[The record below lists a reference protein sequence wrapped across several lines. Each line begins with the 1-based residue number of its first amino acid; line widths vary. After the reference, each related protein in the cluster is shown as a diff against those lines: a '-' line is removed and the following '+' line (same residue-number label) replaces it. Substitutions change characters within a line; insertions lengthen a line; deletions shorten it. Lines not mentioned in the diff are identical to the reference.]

1 MVRTISI
8 TQLVVVLF
16 SGLASAQFRT
26 VTVQNAN
33 NNPVPTTIQG
43 TPTVAV
49 SGTVPVS
56 ISGTPAVSINGTVPV
71 SGSVSITG
79 TPGVSV
85 TNLPTGTAGPAN
97 TTGVAMKDLDDP
109 GRQPFQTLLA
119 CTTGP
124 SGTGTNTCEATST
137 LQGGKAFVIEYI
149 MTTATENNSNVQFY
163 NLQTSV
169 GGIAPFYLYGP
180 GTHLDF
186 ATPVNDHLVRIYAD
200 PGSTMKFGVITNSN
214 LGSVFAT
221 IILSGH
227 LVNAP

>member
-1 MVRTISI
+1 MIRTIWI
-8 TQLVVVLF
+8 AMLVLVLS
-16 SGLASAQFRT
+16 SGLALAQFRT

-56 ISGTPAVSINGTVPV
+56 GTVGVSGTVPV

-79 TPGVSV
+79 TSNVSV

-97 TTGVAMKDLDDP
+97 ATGVAMKALDDP
-109 GRQPFQTLLA
+109 GRQPFQTLLS

-124 SGTGTNTCEATST
+124 SGSGTNTCQGIST
-137 LQGGKAFVIEYI
+137 LPIGKAFVIEYI
-149 MTTATENNSNVQFY
+149 MTEATESNSNVQFY
-163 NLQTSV
+163 NFQTSV
-169 GGIAPFYLYGP
+169 GGIAPFYLYGS

-186 ATPVNDHLVRIYAD
+186 ATPVNDHLVRIYTD
-200 PGSTMKFGVITNSN
+200 PGSTIKFGVITDSS
-214 LGSVFAT
+214 LGTVTAT
-221 IILSGH
+221 MILSGH
-227 LVNAP
+227 LVNVP